1 MKHSLSSVKQPKKF
15 DFILTTILV
24 LIFISSIIA
33 LYSAAPQIPTYVGA
47 NSILIR
53 QIMFYIIGFIVILV
67 IMYLGNDSLYDFAV
81 IGYKIFM
88 VMLVYLFISMILYRV
103 TGYRFTLPLASPTN
117 GAISW
122 LKIPILNIQPSE
134 FMKIILII
142 ITAHIIK
149 EHNEDKTDDSFDSDI
164 SLFFK
169 VGKWVVPPMI
179 LIFLQPDTGI
189 CIIIAFSLL
198 LMLACSGIRKE
209 WILYTSIILIIAVAA
224 FLLIFYFNKPLFT
237 DLFGDSYKMRR
248 IYGWLEVEKYST
260 GDGYQL
266 YSALL
271 AIGSSGWF
279 GHGIQSNIITI
290 TEPHTDFIFAVIGL
304 GFGYLGC
311 LVVVGLC
318 VALDVRLGVIAMRT
332 NNQVEKLMITGFIG
346 MLIFQQI
353 ENIGMVI
360 GLLPI
365 TGITLPLI
373 SYGGSSMLSYM
384 IAFGIIMNASL
395 KAKKLSDYVYD

>member
-1 MKHSLSSVKQPKKF
+1 MKHSLSKVKQPKKI

-24 LIFISSIIA
+24 LIFISSILAI
-33 LYSAAPQIPTYVGA
+33 YSAAPQIPVYLDA
-47 NSILIR
+47 NETLMKQIL
-53 QIMFYIIGFIVILV
+53 FYILGFIVILV
-67 IMYLGNDSLYDFAV
+67 IMYLGNDSLFDFAV

-88 VMLVYLFISMILYRV
+88 AMLIYLFLSMLLH
-103 TGYRFTLPLASPTN
+103 RFSGHYLPLASATN
-117 GAISW
+117 GAVSW
-122 LKIPILNIQPSE
+122 IDIPLLNIQPSE
-134 FMKIILII
+134 FMKVILII
-142 ITAHIIK
+142 ITGNVIK
-149 EHNEDKTDDSFDSDI
+149 EHNEDKLEDSFESDI
-164 SLFFK
+164 SLFLK
-169 VGKWVVPPMI
+169 VGKWALPPMI
-179 LIFLQPDTGI
+179 LTFLQPDTGI

-209 WILYTSIILIIAVAA
+209 WIIYSLLFLIIAVAA
-224 FLLIFYFNKPLFT
+224 FLLIFYTNKPLFT
-237 DLFGDSYKMRR
+237 DLFGDNYKMDR
-248 IYGWLEVEKYST
+248 IYGWLEVEKYPNGS
-260 GDGYQL
+260 GYQL

-279 GHGIQSNIITI
+279 GHGLQSSIITI
-290 TEPHTDFIFAVIGL
+290 TEPHTDFIFAIIGL
-304 GFGYLGC
+304 SFGYIGC

-332 NNQVEKLMITGFIG
+332 NNQVEKLMITGFLG
-346 MLIFQQI
+346 MLIFQQV

>member
-1 MKHSLSSVKQPKKF
+1 MKHSLSKVKQPKKI

-24 LIFISSIIA
+24 LIFISSILAI
-33 LYSAAPQIPTYVGA
+33 YSAAPQIPVYLDA
-47 NSILIR
+47 NETLMKQIL
-53 QIMFYIIGFIVILV
+53 FYILGFIVILV
-67 IMYLGNDSLYDFAV
+67 IMYLGNDSLFDFAV

-88 VMLVYLFISMILYRV
+88 VMLIYLFLSMLLH
-103 TGYRFTLPLASPTN
+103 RFSGHYLPLASATN
-117 GAISW
+117 GAVSW
-122 LKIPILNIQPSE
+122 IDIPLLNIQPSE
-134 FMKIILII
+134 FMKVILII
-142 ITAHIIK
+142 ITGNVIK
-149 EHNEDKTDDSFDSDI
+149 EHNEDKLEDSFESDI
-164 SLFFK
+164 SLFLK
-169 VGKWVVPPMI
+169 VGKWAMPPMI
-179 LIFLQPDTGI
+179 LTFLQPDTGI

-209 WILYTSIILIIAVAA
+209 WIIYSLLFLMIAVGAFLII
-224 FLLIFYFNKPLFT
+224 FYTNKPLFT
-237 DLFGDSYKMRR
+237 DLFGDNYKMDR
-248 IYGWLEVEKYST
+248 IYGWLEVEKYPNGS
-260 GDGYQL
+260 GYQL

-279 GHGIQSNIITI
+279 GHGLQSSIITI
-290 TEPHTDFIFAVIGL
+290 TEPHTDFIFAIIGL
-304 GFGYLGC
+304 SFGYIGC

-332 NNQVEKLMITGFIG
+332 NNQVEKLMITGFLG
-346 MLIFQQI
+346 MLIFQQV

>member
-1 MKHSLSSVKQPKKF
+1 MKQSLSSVKQPKKF

-24 LIFISSIIA
+24 LIFISSLIA

-47 NSILIR
+47 NGILMR
-53 QIMFYIIGFIVILV
+53 QIMFYFIGFIVILV

-88 VMLVYLFISMILYRV
+88 VMLIYLFMSMLLNRF
-103 TGYRFTLPLASPTN
+103 TGHTLPLASPTN

-122 LKIPILNIQPSE
+122 IKIPILNIQPSE

-142 ITAHIIK
+142 ITGHIIK
-149 EHNEDKTDDSFDSDI
+149 EHNEDKTEDSFESDI
-164 SLFFK
+164 SLFMK
-169 VGKWVVPPMI
+169 VLKWVLPPMI

-209 WILYTSIILIIAVAA
+209 WVLYTSIILIVAIVA

-237 DLFGDSYKMRR
+237 SLFGDSYKMRR

-260 GDGYQL
+260 DDGYQL
-266 YSALL
+266 YSSLL
-271 AIGSSGWF
+271 AIGSAGWF
-279 GHGIQSNIITI
+279 GHGIQSNVITI
-290 TEPHTDFIFAVIGL
+290 IEPHTDFIFAVIGL
-304 GFGYLGC
+304 GFGYIGC

-318 VALDVRLGVIAMRT
+318 IALDVRLGIIAMRT

>member
-1 MKHSLSSVKQPKKF
+1 MRQSLSSVKQPKKF

-33 LYSAAPQIPTYVGA
+33 IYSAAPQIPTYIGA
-47 NSILIR
+47 NSTLMK
-53 QIMFYIIGFIVILV
+53 QIIFYFVGFIVVLI
-67 IMYLGNDSLYDFAV
+67 IMYIGNDSLFEFAK

-88 VMLVYLFISMILYRV
+88 VLLIYLFLSMLL
-103 TGYRFTLPLASPTN
+103 GRFTGHYLPLASPIN
-117 GAISW
+117 GAVSW
-122 LKIPILNIQPSE
+122 LNIPAISSLQPSE

-142 ITAHIIK
+142 ITGYVIK
-149 EHNEDKTDDSFDSDI
+149 EHNEDKIEEGFESDI
-164 SLFFK
+164 ALFIK
-169 VGKWVVPPMI
+169 VGKWALPPMI

-189 CIIIAFSLL
+189 CIIIAFSIL

-209 WILYTSIILIIAVAA
+209 WTIYTSLILIVTIVT
-224 FLLIFYFNKPLFT
+224 FLLIFYTNKPLFT

-248 IYGWLEVEKYST
+248 IYGWLEVEKYPN

-311 LVVVGLC
+311 LLVVGLC
-318 VALDVRLGVIAMRT
+318 VALDIRLAQIAIRC
-332 NNQVEKLMITGFIG
+332 NNQVEKLMITGFLG
-346 MLIFQQI
+346 MLIFQQL

-365 TGITLPLI
+365 TGIT
-373 SYGGSSMLSYM
+373 
-384 IAFGIIMNASL
+384 
-395 KAKKLSDYVYD
+395 

>member
-1 MKHSLSSVKQPKKF
+1 MKQSLSSVKQPKKF

-24 LIFISSIIA
+24 LIFISSLIA

-47 NSILIR
+47 NGILMR
-53 QIMFYIIGFIVILV
+53 QIMFYFIGFIVILV

-88 VMLVYLFISMILYRV
+88 VMLIYLFMSMLLNRF
-103 TGYRFTLPLASPTN
+103 TGHTLPLASPTN

-122 LKIPILNIQPSE
+122 IKIPILNIQPSE

-142 ITAHIIK
+142 ITGHIIK
-149 EHNEDKTDDSFDSDI
+149 EHNEDKTEDSFESDI
-164 SLFFK
+164 SLFMK
-169 VGKWVVPPMI
+169 VLKWVLPPMV

-209 WILYTSIILIIAVAA
+209 WVLYTSIILIVAIVA

-237 DLFGDSYKMRR
+237 SLFGDSYKMRR

-260 GDGYQL
+260 DDGYQL
-266 YSALL
+266 YSSLL
-271 AIGSSGWF
+271 AIGSAGWF
-279 GHGIQSNIITI
+279 GHGIQSNVITI
-290 TEPHTDFIFAVIGL
+290 IEPHTDFIFAVIGL
-304 GFGYLGC
+304 GFGYIGC

-318 VALDVRLGVIAMRT
+318 IALDVRLGIIAMRT

>member
-1 MKHSLSSVKQPKKF
+1 MKQSLSSVKQPKKF

-24 LIFISSIIA
+24 LIFISSLIA

-47 NSILIR
+47 NGILMR
-53 QIMFYIIGFIVILV
+53 QIMFYFIGFIVILV

-88 VMLVYLFISMILYRV
+88 VMLIYLFVSMLLNRF
-103 TGYRFTLPLASPTN
+103 TGHTLPLASPTN

-122 LKIPILNIQPSE
+122 IKIPILNIQPSE

-142 ITAHIIK
+142 ITGHIIK
-149 EHNEDKTDDSFDSDI
+149 EHNEDKTEDSFESDI
-164 SLFFK
+164 SLFMK
-169 VGKWVVPPMI
+169 VLKWVLPPMI

-209 WILYTSIILIIAVAA
+209 WVLYTSIILIVAIAA

-237 DLFGDSYKMRR
+237 SLFGDSYKMRR

-260 GDGYQL
+260 DDGYQL
-266 YSALL
+266 YSSLL
-271 AIGSSGWF
+271 AIGSAGWF
-279 GHGIQSNIITI
+279 GHGIQSNVITI
-290 TEPHTDFIFAVIGL
+290 IEPHTDFIFAVIGL
-304 GFGYLGC
+304 GFGYIGC

-318 VALDVRLGVIAMRT
+318 IALDVRLGIIAMRT

-353 ENIGMVI
+353 ENIGMVL

>member
-1 MKHSLSSVKQPKKF
+1 MKQSLSKVKQPKRF
-15 DFILTTILV
+15 DFILTVILV

-33 LYSAAPQIPTYVGA
+33 IYSAAPQIPTYLNA
-47 NSILIR
+47 NTTLMKQIL
-53 QIMFYIIGFIVILV
+53 FYILGFIVILV
-67 IMYLGNDSLYDFAV
+67 IMYIGNDSLFDFAV

-88 VMLVYLFISMILYRV
+88 GMLIYLFISMML
-103 TGYRFTLPLASPTN
+103 YRFTGHYLPLASATN
-117 GAISW
+117 GAVSW
-122 LKIPILNIQPSE
+122 IDIPILNIQPSE

-142 ITAHIIK
+142 ITGYVIK
-149 EHNEDKTDDSFDSDI
+149 EHNEDKIEDSFENDI
-164 SLFFK
+164 SLFIK
-169 VGKWVVPPMI
+169 VGKWAIPPMI

-198 LMLACSGIRKE
+198 LMLSCSGIHKE
-209 WILYTSIILIIAVAA
+209 WIIYSVIVLVILVGA
-224 FLLIFYFNKPLFT
+224 FLFIFYTNKPLFT
-237 DLFGDSYKMRR
+237 SMFGDNYKMDR
-248 IYGWLEVEKYST
+248 IYGWLEVEKYPN
-260 GDGYQL
+260 GAGYQL
-266 YSALL
+266 YSSLL

-290 TEPHTDFIFAVIGL
+290 TEPHTDFIFAIIGL

-311 LVVVGLC
+311 LLVVGLC
-318 VALDVRLGVIAMRT
+318 VALDFRLGLIAIRT
-332 NNQVEKLMITGFIG
+332 NNQFEKLMITGFLG
-346 MLIFQQI
+346 MLIFQQL

-384 IAFGIIMNASL
+384 VAFGIVMNASL